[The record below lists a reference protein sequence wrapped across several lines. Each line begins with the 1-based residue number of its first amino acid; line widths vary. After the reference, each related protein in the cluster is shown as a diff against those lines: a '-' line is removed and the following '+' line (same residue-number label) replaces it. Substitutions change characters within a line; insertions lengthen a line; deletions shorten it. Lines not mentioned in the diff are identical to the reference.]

1 MAKKAKKISAEMS
14 STSPEYKPCL
24 YLDLPS
30 RGMLDDL
37 ELGETVELVIRGK
50 VKGMSSSSRK
60 YPEGTEAHH
69 TLDIEDYSV
78 KMSESGKFEAMAD
91 DMDEDN

>member
-1 MAKKAKKISAEMS
+1 MAKSKTISAQS
-14 STSPEYKPCL
+14 STEPSSYKPCL
-24 YLDLPS
+24 YIDLPS
-30 RGMLDDL
+30 RGMLNEL
-37 ELGETVELVIRGK
+37 ELGETIELVIRGK

-60 YPEGTEAHH
+60 YPNGTEAHH

>member
-1 MAKKAKKISAEMS
+1 MAKKAKKISAEVAL
-14 STSPEYKPCL
+14 EYKPCL
-24 YLDLPS
+24 YIDLPS
-30 RGMLDDL
+30 RGMLDGL
-37 ELGETVELVIRGK
+37 ELGETVELTIRGK

-60 YPEGTEAHH
+60 YPDGAEAHH

-91 DMDEDN
+91 DMDEDD

>member
-1 MAKKAKKISAEMS
+1 M
-14 STSPEYKPCL
+14 
-24 YLDLPS
+24 
-30 RGMLDDL
+30 
-37 ELGETVELVIRGK
+37 VEVVIRGK

-91 DMDEDN
+91 DMDEDD